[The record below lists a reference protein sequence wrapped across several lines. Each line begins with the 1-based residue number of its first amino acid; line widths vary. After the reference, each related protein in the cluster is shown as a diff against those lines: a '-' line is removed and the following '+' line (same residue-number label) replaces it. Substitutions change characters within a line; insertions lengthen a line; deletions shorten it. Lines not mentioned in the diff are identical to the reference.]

1 MKLIVLLFLAA
12 GWLASTEWL
21 AAEAVAADEKQPD
34 KAPVLPLSEVVL
46 YTSGVGYF
54 QRDGAVE
61 ENAQVELRFK
71 TEDINDL
78 LKSLVVQDHAGG
90 QVSTVTY
97 GSRDPI
103 DKTLKSFGID
113 LTKNPGLGELL
124 GQVRGERIEATT
136 PGTITGTVLS
146 VEIKKKPVGDD
157 KTVDVEYLNLLT
169 DDGLRS
175 IPLDQVTRVKL
186 LDPRLDSELRQALTV
201 LAAGHDTQKKT
212 VAVRFEGKG
221 KRKVS
226 VSYIVATPIWKTS
239 YRLVLDDK
247 QPPFLQGWAIVE
259 NTSDDD
265 WKDVRLSLV
274 SGRPISFSMDLYEP
288 LYVRRPLVEPELY
301 ASLRP
306 QVYGQAMEA
315 DTRLAEPAPM
325 APSAAG
331 AAPAA
336 AKAKAALGRN
346 MRRGGAIAGFGGGM
360 PSAEAEGMGELALGI
375 KQGVA
380 AAAEGAQSGELFQYA
395 IKTPVS
401 LARQKSAMLPII
413 TQGVEGRKL
422 SIYNESVQPKYP
434 LNGFRL
440 KNTTSLYLMQGPVT
454 VFDDNAYAGDARIDD
469 LAPGQDRLISYAL
482 DLKVEV
488 EPPQGQGGRQD
499 LIAVRLR
506 RGTLISSRKNTEA
519 RVYVVRNR
527 DRKKKDLLIEHP
539 FRDDWTLVEPSEPS
553 ERTRQWY
560 RFAVAVEADK
570 QARLLVREERQYN
583 ETVALTNLRG
593 DQIAFYIR
601 SKAVSDA
608 VKNALQHLVQLRDK
622 LAKTQAERARLEQAI
637 AEISQEQTRIREN
650 MGKLAQNSDLYT
662 RYVKKLDQQETE
674 LDDLRKK
681 IEALKDTEAGQQR
694 ELNDYLGSL
703 EID

>member
-1 MKLIVLLFLAA
+1 MKLIILLFLAA
-12 GWLASTEWL
+12 GWLASIEWL
-21 AAEAVAADEKQPD
+21 AAKAVAADEKPPG
-34 KAPVLPLSEVVL
+34 KEPVLPLSEVVL

-54 QRDGAVE
+54 QRDGGVE
-61 ENAQVELRFK
+61 DNAQVELRFK

-78 LKSLVVQDHAGG
+78 LKSLVVQDYSGG

-113 LTKNPGLGELL
+113 LTTNPGLGALL
-124 GQVRGERIEATT
+124 GQVRGERIEVAT
-136 PGTITGTVLS
+136 PGPLTGTVLS
-146 VEIKKKPVGDD
+146 VETKKKPVGED

-175 IPLDQVTRVKL
+175 IPLDQVQRVKL

-226 VSYIVATPIWKTS
+226 VSYIVATPVWKTS
-239 YRLVLDDK
+239 YRLVFDDK
-247 QPPFLQGWAIVE
+247 EAPFLQGWAIVE

-274 SGRPISFSMDLYEP
+274 SGRPISFAMDLYEP

-315 DTRLAEPAPM
+315 DEKLAEQ
-325 APSAAG
+325 AAVTPP
-331 AAPAA
+331 APAA
-336 AKAKAALGRN
+336 APMAAGASPAMGRSLRLADA
-346 MRRGGAIAGFGGGM
+346 MARGGAM
-360 PSAEAEGMGELALGI
+360 TKAEAERLGALGLDL

-380 AAAEGAQSGELFQYA
+380 AAAEGGQSGELFQYA

-413 TQGVEGRKL
+413 TQAVEGRKL
-422 SIYNESVQPKYP
+422 SIYNESVQPKHP

-440 KNTTSLYLMQGPVT
+440 KNTTPLYLMQGPVT
-454 VFDDNAYAGDARIDD
+454 VFDDDAYAGDARIDD

-488 EPPQGQGGRQD
+488 EPQGQGGRHD
-499 LIAVRLR
+499 LVAVRLR

-527 DRKKKDLLIEHP
+527 DRKKKDVLIEHP

-560 RFAVAVEADK
+560 RFAVAVDPDK
-570 QARLLVREERQYN
+570 PARLLVREERQYD
-583 ETVALTNLRG
+583 ETVALTNLRS
-593 DQIAFYIR
+593 DQIAVYIR

-608 VKNALQHLVQLRDK
+608 VKKALQHLVQLRDK
-622 LAKTQAERARLEQAI
+622 FAQTQAERARLEQTV
-637 AEISQEQTRIREN
+637 AEISTEQTRIREN

-674 LDDLRKK
+674 LEDLRRT
-681 IEALKDTEAGQQR
+681 IESLKDTEARQQR

-703 EID
+703 EVD

>member
-1 MKLIVLLFLAA
+1 MKLIIALFLAA
-12 GWLASTEWL
+12 WWLASIEWL
-21 AAEAVAADEKQPD
+21 AAKAVAADEKQPD
-34 KAPVLPLSEVVL
+34 KEPVLPLSEVVL

-54 QRDGAVE
+54 QRDGGVE

-78 LKSLVVQDHAGG
+78 LKSLVVQDYSGG

-113 LTKNPGLGELL
+113 LTTNPGLGALL
-124 GQVRGERIEATT
+124 GQVRGERIEVAT
-136 PGTITGTVLS
+136 PGPITGTVLS
-146 VEIKKKPVGDD
+146 VETKKKPVGED

-175 IPLDQVTRVKL
+175 IPLDQVQRVKL
-186 LDPRLDSELRQALTV
+186 LDPRLDSELRQALSV

-226 VSYIVATPIWKTS
+226 VSYIVATPVWKTS

-247 QPPFLQGWAIVE
+247 ELPFLQGWAIVE

-274 SGRPISFSMDLYEP
+274 SGRPISFAMDLYEP

-306 QVYGQAMEA
+306 QVYGQAMEKE
-315 DTRLAEPAPM
+315 LAEQAEVTAP
-325 APSAAG
+325 
-331 AAPAA
+331 APAA
-336 AKAKAALGRN
+336 APMAAGDSAALGRN
-346 MRRGGAIAGFGGGM
+346 LRRARAMAEPGGM
-360 PSAEAEGMGELALGI
+360 AHAEAERLGALGLDL

-380 AAAEGAQSGELFQYA
+380 AAAEGGQSGELFQYA

-413 TQGVEGRKL
+413 TQAVEGRKL
-422 SIYNESVQPKYP
+422 SIYNESVQPKHP

-440 KNTTSLYLMQGPVT
+440 KNTTPLYLMQGPVT
-454 VFDDNAYAGDARIDD
+454 VFDDDAYAGDARIDD

-488 EPPQGQGGRQD
+488 EPQAHGGHQD
-499 LIAVRLR
+499 LVAVRLR

-527 DRKKKDLLIEHP
+527 DRKTKDVLIEHP

-560 RFAVAVEADK
+560 RFAVAVDPDK
-570 QARLLVREERQYN
+570 QARLLVREERQYD
-583 ETVALTNLRG
+583 ETIALTNLRS
-593 DQIAFYIR
+593 DQIAVYIR

-608 VKNALQHLVQLRDK
+608 VKKALQHLVQLRDK
-622 LAKTQAERARLEQAI
+622 LAQTQAERARLEQTV
-637 AEISQEQTRIREN
+637 AEISREQTRIREN

-681 IEALKDTEAGQQR
+681 IEALKDTEARQQR

-703 EID
+703 EVD

>member
-1 MKLIVLLFLAA
+1 MKLVIMLFLAA
-12 GWLASTEWL
+12 GWLASIEWL
-21 AAEAVAADEKQPD
+21 AAKAVAADEKQPD
-34 KAPVLPLSEVVL
+34 KETVLPLSEVVL

-54 QRDGAVE
+54 RRDGGVE

-78 LKSLVVQDHAGG
+78 LKSLVVQDYSGG

-97 GSRDPI
+97 GSRDPV

-113 LTKNPGLGELL
+113 LTTNPGLGALL
-124 GQVRGERIEATT
+124 GQVRGERIEVAT
-136 PGTITGTVLS
+136 PGPITGTVLS
-146 VEIKKKPVGDD
+146 VETKKKPVGED

-175 IPLDQVTRVKL
+175 IPLDQVQRVKL

-226 VSYIVATPIWKTS
+226 VSYIVATPVWKTS

-247 QPPFLQGWAIVE
+247 EPPFLQGWAIVE
-259 NTSDDD
+259 NTTDDD

-274 SGRPISFSMDLYEP
+274 SGRPISFAMDLYEP

-315 DTRLAEPAPM
+315 DKRLAEQA
-325 APSAAG
+325 ALEPS
-331 AAPAA
+331 APAA
-336 AKAKAALGRN
+336 APMAAGASPAMGRSL
-346 MRRGGAIAGFGGGM
+346 RRERAMAGAGGM
-360 PSAEAEGMGELALGI
+360 MNAEAARLDALALDL

-380 AAAEGAQSGELFQYA
+380 AAAEGGQSGELFQYA
-395 IKTPVS
+395 IKSPVS

-413 TQGVEGRKL
+413 TQAVEGRKL
-422 SIYNESVQPKYP
+422 SIYNESVQPKHP

-440 KNTTSLYLMQGPVT
+440 KNTTPLYLMQGPVT
-454 VFDDNAYAGDARIDD
+454 VFDDDAYAGDARIDD

-488 EPPQGQGGRQD
+488 EPQAQGGHQD
-499 LIAVRLR
+499 LVAVRLR

-527 DRKKKDLLIEHP
+527 DRKKKDVLIEHP

-560 RFAVAVEADK
+560 RFAVAVDPDK
-570 QARLLVREERQYN
+570 QARLLVREERQYD
-583 ETVALTNLRG
+583 ETVALTNFHS
-593 DQIAFYIR
+593 DQIAVYIR

-608 VKNALQHLVQLRDK
+608 VKKALQHLVQLRDK
-622 LAKTQAERARLEQAI
+622 LAQTQAERARLEQTV

-674 LDDLRKK
+674 LDDLRNK
-681 IEALKDTEAGQQR
+681 IEALKDTEARQQR
-694 ELNDYLGSL
+694 ELNDFLLGL

>member
-12 GWLASTEWL
+12 WWLAGIEWL
-21 AAEAVAADEKQPD
+21 AAKAVAADEKQPD
-34 KAPVLPLSEVVL
+34 KEPVLPLSEVVL
-46 YTSGVGYF
+46 YTSGVGFF
-54 QRDGAVE
+54 QRDGGVE
-61 ENAQVELRFK
+61 DNAQVELRFK

-78 LKSLVVQDHAGG
+78 LKSLVVQDYSGG

-113 LTKNPGLGELL
+113 LTTNPGLGELL
-124 GQVRGERIEATT
+124 GQVRGERIEVAT
-136 PGTITGTVLS
+136 PGPIIGTVLS
-146 VEIKKKPVGDD
+146 VETKKKPVGED

-175 IPLDQVTRVKL
+175 IPLDQVQRVKL
-186 LDPRLDSELRQALTV
+186 LDPRLDSELRQALAV

-226 VSYIVATPIWKTS
+226 VSYIVATPVWKTS

-247 QPPFLQGWAIVE
+247 ELPFLQGWAIVE

-274 SGRPISFSMDLYEP
+274 SGRPISFAMDLYEP

-306 QVYGQAMEA
+306 QVYGQSMEP
-315 DTRLAEPAPM
+315 DKKLAEKAAVPPPPTAAAPM
-325 APSAAG
+325 AAG
-331 AAPAA
+331 ASPAMGDSLRRARAMAPARGMVNA
-336 AKAKAALGRN
+336 DAERLGALGRD
-346 MRRGGAIAGFGGGM
+346 
-360 PSAEAEGMGELALGI
+360 L

-380 AAAEGAQSGELFQYA
+380 AAAEGGQSGELFQYS

-401 LARQKSAMLPII
+401 LARQKSAMLAII
-413 TQGVEGRKL
+413 TQAVEGRKL
-422 SIYNESVQPKYP
+422 SIYNESVQPKHP

-440 KNTTSLYLMQGPVT
+440 KNTTPLYLMQGPVT
-454 VFDDNAYAGDARIDD
+454 VFDDHAYAGDARIDD

-488 EPPQGQGGRQD
+488 EPQGQGGRQD
-499 LIAVRLR
+499 LVAVRLR
-506 RGTLISSRKNTEA
+506 RGMLISNRKNTEA
-519 RVYVVRNR
+519 RAYVVRNR
-527 DRKKKDLLIEHP
+527 DRKKKDVLIEHP

-560 RFAVAVEADK
+560 RFAVAVDPDK
-570 QARLLVREERQYN
+570 QARLLVREERQYD
-583 ETVALTNLRG
+583 ETVALTNIRG
-593 DQIAFYIR
+593 DQITFYIR

-608 VKNALQHLVQLRDK
+608 VKEALQRLVQLRDK
-622 LAKTQAERARLEQAI
+622 LAQTLAERARLEQTV

-681 IEALKDTEAGQQR
+681 IEALKDTEARQQR

-703 EID
+703 EVD

>member
-1 MKLIVLLFLAA
+1 MKLVILLFLAA
-12 GWLASTEWL
+12 GWLGSIEWL
-21 AAEAVAADEKQPD
+21 AAKAVAADEKQPD
-34 KAPVLPLSEVVL
+34 KESALPLSQVVL

-54 QRDGAVE
+54 QREGGVE

-78 LKSLVVQDHAGG
+78 LKSLVVQDYSGG

-103 DKTLKSFGID
+103 DKALKSFGID
-113 LTKNPGLGELL
+113 LTTNPGLGELL
-124 GQVRGERIEATT
+124 GQVRGERIEVAT
-136 PGTITGTVLS
+136 PGHITGTVLG
-146 VEIKKKPVGDD
+146 VETKKKPVGED

-175 IPLDQVTRVKL
+175 IPLDQVQHVKL

-226 VSYIVATPIWKTS
+226 VSYIVATPVWKTS

-247 QPPFLQGWAIVE
+247 EPPFLQGWAIVE

-274 SGRPISFSMDLYEP
+274 SGRPISFAMDLYEP

-306 QVYGQAMEA
+306 QVYGQAME
-315 DTRLAEPAPM
+315 DTSKLAEPA
-325 APSAAG
+325 AAERT
-331 AAPAA
+331 APAA
-336 AKAKAALGRN
+336 APMAAGTSIAMGRGA
-346 MRRGGAIAGFGGGM
+346 RRAGGGGM
-360 PSAEAEGMGELALGI
+360 MNEKDKRLGELGLDL

-380 AAAEGAQSGELFQYA
+380 AAAEGGQSGELFQYA

-413 TQGVEGRKL
+413 TQAVEGRKL
-422 SIYNESVQPKYP
+422 SIYNESVQPKHP

-440 KNTTSLYLMQGPVT
+440 KNTTPLYLMQGPVT
-454 VFDDNAYAGDARIDD
+454 VFDDDAYAGDARIDD

-488 EPPQGQGGRQD
+488 EPQAQGGRQD
-499 LIAVRLR
+499 LVAVRLH

-527 DRKKKDLLIEHP
+527 DRKKKDLLIEYP

-560 RFAVAVEADK
+560 RFAVAVDPDK
-570 QARLLVREERQYN
+570 QARLVVREERQYD
-583 ETVALTNLRG
+583 ETVALTNFRS

-608 VKNALQHLVQLRDK
+608 VKKALQHLVELRDK
-622 LAKTQAERARLEQAI
+622 LAQTQAERTRLEETV
-637 AEISQEQTRIREN
+637 AEISKEQTRIREN

-681 IEALKDTEAGQQR
+681 IEALKDTEARQQR

-703 EID
+703 EVD

>member
-1 MKLIVLLFLAA
+1 MKLVIMLFLAA
-12 GWLASTEWL
+12 GWLGSIEWL
-21 AAEAVAADEKQPD
+21 ASKAVAADEKQPD
-34 KAPVLPLSEVVL
+34 KEPVLPLSKVVL

-54 QRDGAVE
+54 QRDGGVE

-78 LKSLVVQDHAGG
+78 LKSLVVQDYSGG

-113 LTKNPGLGELL
+113 LTTNPGLGELL
-124 GQVRGERIEATT
+124 GQVRGERIEVAT
-136 PGTITGTVLS
+136 PGPITGTVLS
-146 VEIKKKPVGDD
+146 VETKKKPVGED

-175 IPLDQVTRVKL
+175 IPLDQVQRVKL
-186 LDPRLDSELRQALTV
+186 LDPRLDSGLRQALTV

-221 KRKVS
+221 KQKVS
-226 VSYIVATPIWKTS
+226 VSYIVATPVWKTS
-239 YRLVLDDK
+239 YRLVFDDK
-247 QPPFLQGWAIVE
+247 EPPFLQGWAIVE

-274 SGRPISFSMDLYEP
+274 SGRPISFAMDLYEP

-315 DTRLAEPAPM
+315 DKKLAEQ
-325 APSAAG
+325 AAVTPP
-331 AAPAA
+331 APAA
-336 AKAKAALGRN
+336 APMPLGDSPAMGYGLQGQRA
-346 MRRGGAIAGFGGGM
+346 MGRAGGM
-360 PSAEAEGMGELALGI
+360 MNAEAAHLGDLALGL

-380 AAAEGAQSGELFQYA
+380 AAAEGGQSGELFQYA

-413 TQGVEGRKL
+413 TQAVEGRKL
-422 SIYNESVQPKYP
+422 SIYNESVQPKHP

-440 KNTTSLYLMQGPVT
+440 KNTTPLYLMQGPVT
-454 VFDDNAYAGDARIDD
+454 VFDDDAYAGDARIDD

-482 DLKVEV
+482 DLKVEI
-488 EPPQGQGGRQD
+488 EPQAQGGHQD
-499 LIAVRLR
+499 LVAVRLR
-506 RGTLISSRKNTEA
+506 RGTLISSRKSTEA

-560 RFAVAVEADK
+560 RFAVAVDPDK
-570 QARLLVREERQYN
+570 QARLLVREERQYD
-583 ETVALTNLRG
+583 ETVALTNLRS
-593 DQIAFYIR
+593 DQIAVYIR

-608 VKNALQHLVQLRDK
+608 VKKALQHLVQLRDK
-622 LAKTQAERARLEQAI
+622 LAQTQAERTRLEQTV

-662 RYVKKLDQQETE
+662 RYVRKLDQQETE
-674 LDDLRKK
+674 LDDLRQK
-681 IEALKDTEAGQQR
+681 IEALKDTEARQQR

-703 EID
+703 EVD

>member
-1 MKLIVLLFLAA
+1 MKLVIMLFLAA
-12 GWLASTEWL
+12 GWLGSIEWL
-21 AAEAVAADEKQPD
+21 AAKAVAADDKQPD
-34 KAPVLPLSEVVL
+34 KEPVLPLSEVVL

-54 QRDGAVE
+54 QRDGGVE

-78 LKSLVVQDHAGG
+78 LKSLVVQDYSGG

-113 LTKNPGLGELL
+113 LTTNPGLGELL
-124 GQVRGERIEATT
+124 GQVRGERIEAST
-136 PGTITGTVLS
+136 PGPITGTVLS
-146 VEIKKKPVGDD
+146 VETKKKPVGED
-157 KTVDVEYLNLLT
+157 KTVDVQYLNLLT

-175 IPLDQVTRVKL
+175 IPLDQVQRVKL

-226 VSYIVATPIWKTS
+226 VSYIVATPVWKTS

-247 QPPFLQGWAIVE
+247 EPPFLQGWAIVE

-274 SGRPISFSMDLYEP
+274 SGRPISFAMDLYEP

-306 QVYGQAMEA
+306 QVYGQAMEKEKSKM
-315 DTRLAEPAPM
+315 AEPAEVTLPASEAAPM
-325 APSAAG
+325 AGASTAMGRSARRSFAG
-331 AAPAA
+331 
-336 AKAKAALGRN
+336 G
-346 MRRGGAIAGFGGGM
+346 GGAGRMNAD
-360 PSAEAEGMGELALGI
+360 AERLGELGLDL

-380 AAAEGAQSGELFQYA
+380 AAAEGGQSGELFQYA

-413 TQGVEGRKL
+413 TQAVEGRKL
-422 SIYNESVQPKYP
+422 SIYNESVQPKHP

-440 KNTTSLYLMQGPVT
+440 KNTTPLYLMQGPVT
-454 VFDDNAYAGDARIDD
+454 VFDDDAYAGDARIDD

-488 EPPQGQGGRQD
+488 EPQAQGGRQD
-499 LIAVRLR
+499 LVAVRLR

-560 RFAVAVEADK
+560 RFTVAIDPDK
-570 QARLLVREERQYN
+570 QARLLVREERQY
-583 ETVALTNLRG
+583 
-593 DQIAFYIR
+593 D
-601 SKAVSDA
+601 
-608 VKNALQHLVQLRDK
+608 
-622 LAKTQAERARLEQAI
+622 
-637 AEISQEQTRIREN
+637 
-650 MGKLAQNSDLYT
+650 
-662 RYVKKLDQQETE
+662 
-674 LDDLRKK
+674 
-681 IEALKDTEAGQQR
+681 
-694 ELNDYLGSL
+694 
-703 EID
+703 

>member
-12 GWLASTEWL
+12 GWLASIEWL
-21 AAEAVAADEKQPD
+21 AAKAVAADEKQPD
-34 KAPVLPLSEVVL
+34 KEPVLPLSEVVL

-54 QRDGAVE
+54 QRDGGVE
-61 ENAQVELRFK
+61 DNAQVELRFK

-78 LKSLVVQDHAGG
+78 LKSLVVQDYSGG

-113 LTKNPGLGELL
+113 LTTNPGLGELL
-124 GQVRGERIEATT
+124 GQVRGERIEVAT
-136 PGTITGTVLS
+136 PGPITGTVLS
-146 VEIKKKPVGDD
+146 VETKKKPVGED

-175 IPLDQVTRVKL
+175 IPLDQVQRVKL

-226 VSYIVATPIWKTS
+226 VSYIVATPVWKTS
-239 YRLVLDDK
+239 YRLVLDNK
-247 QPPFLQGWAIVE
+247 EPPFLQGWAIVE

-274 SGRPISFSMDLYEP
+274 SGRPISFAMDLYEP

-315 DTRLAEPAPM
+315 KGKLAELAAEAP
-325 APSAAG
+325 P
-331 AAPAA
+331 APAA
-336 AKAKAALGRN
+336 APMAAGDSPAMGRSL
-346 MRRGGAIAGFGGGM
+346 RRGGAGAGGVGM
-360 PSAEAEGMGELALGI
+360 MNAEAQRLGDLGLDL

-380 AAAEGAQSGELFQYA
+380 AAAEGGQSGELFQYA

-413 TQGVEGRKL
+413 TQAVEGRKL
-422 SIYNESVQPKYP
+422 SIYNESVQPKHP

-440 KNTTSLYLMQGPVT
+440 KNTTPLYLMQGPVT
-454 VFDDNAYAGDARIDD
+454 VFDDDAYAGDARIDD

-488 EPPQGQGGRQD
+488 EPQAQGGRQD
-499 LIAVRLR
+499 LVAVRLR

-527 DRKKKDLLIEHP
+527 DRKKKDVLIEHP

-560 RFAVAVEADK
+560 RFAVAVDPDK
-570 QARLLVREERQYN
+570 QARLLVREERQYD
-583 ETVALTNLRG
+583 ETVALTNFHS
-593 DQIAFYIR
+593 DQIAVYIR

-608 VKNALQHLVQLRDK
+608 VKKALQHLVQLRDK
-622 LAKTQAERARLEQAI
+622 LAQTQAERARLEQTV
-637 AEISQEQTRIREN
+637 AEISLEQTRIREN

-681 IEALKDTEAGQQR
+681 IEALKDTEARQQR

-703 EID
+703 EVD